1 MKNVNV
7 CGHSKNL
14 TYTGALNRNI
24 RISKHGDADRDGVPN
39 HKDCR
44 PFDPKRQGW
53 LHDQKMKRLKKQEEH
68 YEKKREKEQKKLED
82 INDELKLRNKISSAK
97 LGKKRLIMKEKQA
110 RIDEITRE
118 KKKIQEIK
126 DANRKA
132 KLEIEKYSAW
142 GKIKRGTEAA
152 GRGLSKIAVSSAKAL
167 KDADNALSHS
177 RRANVRKPRIKKSSS
192 KRKKKED
199 GFGW

>member
-1 MKNVNV
+1 VKNVNV

-53 LHDQKMKRLKKQEEH
+53 LHDQKMKHLKKQEEA

-82 INDELKLRNKISSAK
+82 IQDELRVRNKISSAK
-97 LGKKRLIMKEKQA
+97 LGKKRMEMKEKQV
-110 RIDEITRE
+110 RIDEINRE
-118 KKKIQEIK
+118 KQKIQEIK
-126 DANRKA
+126 QANIKA

-142 GKIKRGTEAA
+142 GKIKRGTVAA
-152 GRGLSKIAVSSAKAL
+152 GKGLSKVAVSSAKAL
-167 KDADNALSHS
+167 KDADKALS
-177 RRANVRKPRIKKSSS
+177 RASKPT
-192 KRKKKED
+192 KRKSGKKD
-199 GFGW
+199 TGFGW